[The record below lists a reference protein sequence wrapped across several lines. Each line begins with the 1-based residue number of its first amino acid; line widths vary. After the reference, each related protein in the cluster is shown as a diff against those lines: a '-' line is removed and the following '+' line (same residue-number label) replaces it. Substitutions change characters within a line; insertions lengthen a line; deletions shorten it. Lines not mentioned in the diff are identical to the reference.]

1 MQKLMKYVKPYWWII
16 LIGLAIK
23 FTATYTELQ
32 IPKLMQIVLDEKVP
46 AGLEKEIYLFGGLMI
61 VCSVLAMGMSI
72 WANRIAARTAGKITR
87 ELRHDLFDKLQH
99 LSPRQMDTVTI
110 PSAVSR
116 LTSDSYNVNN
126 LIVRIQRIGVRA
138 PILLLGGIFSM
149 MTMDV
154 PLALILVA
162 LLPFIAIVVF
172 VVTKKSVPLHRKTH
186 ELQDKIVMISQ
197 ENITGVRVIKA
208 LSKTEHEKKRFDDAV
223 KKRNEVSLKAQKVTS
238 LSGPI
243 TTLILNL
250 GLTVLVVAGAYRVNT
265 GDIGSGVI
273 VAFLQYFVM
282 ILNAAVMV
290 TRVIIMCATAQA
302 SANRI
307 AEVMELP
314 EDMPY
319 LPQEPAEENAP
330 HIAFRDVT
338 FSYSGKGNNLEN
350 LNFSLEKGQT
360 LGILGATGSGKSTI
374 IKLLLRLYDVDS
386 GKILIDGRDIRT
398 IPSEEFRTKFGVV
411 FQNDFVKMTTIGENI
426 RYYRDIA
433 DEELLSA
440 VRDAQAADF
449 VEEKGGLSGEVDIR
463 GNNLSGGQK
472 QRLLISRALASKP
485 EILILD
491 DASSALD
498 YKTDANLRRALRQ
511 NYEASTKIII
521 AQRISSLRHAD
532 LILVM
537 DDGAVI
543 GAGDHKTLMN
553 TCEEYR
559 LIADVQ
565 MGDREEGA

>member
-1 MQKLMKYVKPYWWII
+1 MGKLLKYITPFWGVI
-16 LIGLAIK
+16 LFGLAIK
-23 FTATYTELQ
+23 FGATYLELQ

-46 AGLEKEIYLFGGLMI
+46 AGLEKEIYLFGGLMV
-61 VCSVLAMGMSI
+61 VCSIVAMVMSI
-72 WANRIAARTAGKITR
+72 TANRIASKTAGKITKR
-87 ELRHDLFDKLQH
+87 LRHDLFDKLQR
-99 LSPRQMDTVTI
+99 LSPRQMDGVTV

-138 PILLLGGIFSM
+138 PILLIGGILSM
-149 MTMDV
+149 LSMDWV
-154 PLALILVA
+154 LALILVA
-162 LLPFIAIVVF
+162 LLPFIALVVF
-172 VVTKKSVPLHRKTH
+172 LVTKKSVPLHRRTH
-186 ELQDKIVMISQ
+186 ELQDEIVMICQ

-208 LSKTEHEKKRFDDAV
+208 LSKTEHEKSRFDSAV
-223 KKRNEVSLKAQKVTS
+223 KNRNEVSLQAQKVS
-238 LSGPI
+238 GVSGPL

-250 GLTVLVVAGAYRVNT
+250 GLTILVVVGAYRVNS
-265 GDIGSGVI
+265 GAVGAGVI

-290 TRVIIMCATAQA
+290 TRIIIMCATAQA

-314 EDMPY
+314 EDMACQP
-319 LPQEPAEENAP
+319 EGDKEEDAP
-330 HIAFRDVT
+330 HIEFRDVT

-350 LNFSLEKGQT
+350 LSFSLQKGQT
-360 LGILGATGSGKSTI
+360 LGILGTTGSGKSTI
-374 IKLLLRLYDVDS
+374 LKLLLRLYDVND
-386 GKILIDGRDIRT
+386 GQILIDGQDIRA
-398 IPSEEFRTKFGVV
+398 ISNDVLRSKYGVV
-411 FQNDFVKMTTIGENI
+411 FQNDFIKMTTIGENI
-426 RYYRDIA
+426 RYYRDIS
-433 DEELLSA
+433 DDELLSA
-440 VRDAQAADF
+440 VADAQAADF

-472 QRLLISRALASKP
+472 QRLLISRALAGKP

-498 YKTDANLRRALRQ
+498 YKTDAALRRALRQ
-511 NYEASTKIII
+511 NYKDSTKIIV
-521 AQRISSLRHAD
+521 AQRVSSLRHAD

-543 GAGDHKTLMN
+543 GAGDHESLMN
-553 TCEEYR
+553 TCEEYQM
-559 LIADVQ
+559 IANTQ

>member
-1 MQKLMKYVKPYWWII
+1 MQKLMKYIRPFWLTI
-16 LIGLAIK
+16 LFGLAIK
-23 FTATYTELQ
+23 FTATYIELQ

-46 AGLEKEIYLFGGLMI
+46 AGLEKEIYLFGGGMVL
-61 VCSVLAMGMSI
+61 CSILAMVMNI
-72 WANRIAARTAGKITR
+72 TANRIASKTAGKITR
-87 ELRHDLFDKLQH
+87 RLRHDLFDKLQH
-99 LSPRQMDTVTI
+99 LSPRQMDEVTV

-138 PILLLGGIFSM
+138 PILLVGGIFSM

-162 LLPFIAIVVF
+162 LLPFIAMVVY

-208 LSKTEHEKKRFDDAV
+208 LSKTEYEKSRFDRAV
-223 KKRNEVSLKAQKVTS
+223 EDRNAVSLKAQKITGI
-238 LSGPI
+238 SGPL

-250 GLTVLVVAGAYRVNT
+250 GLTILVVAGAYRVNA
-265 GDIGSGVI
+265 GGVKPGVI

-307 AEVMELP
+307 AEVMALP
-314 EDMPY
+314 EDMLC
-319 LPQEPAEENAP
+319 LPEEEAEENAP

-338 FSYSGKGNNLEN
+338 FSYSGKGNNLAN
-350 LNFSLEKGQT
+350 LSFSLEKGQT

-374 IKLLLRLYDVDS
+374 LRLLLRLYDVND

-398 IPSEEFRTKFGVV
+398 IPNEELRRKFGVV

-426 RYYRDIA
+426 RYYRDIC
-433 DEELLSA
+433 DEELLCA
-440 VRDAQAADF
+440 ITDAQAAGF

-472 QRLLISRALASKP
+472 QRLLISRALAGKP

-498 YKTDANLRRALRQ
+498 YKTDAGLRRALRQ
-511 NYEASTKIII
+511 NYEKATKIIV

-543 GAGDHKTLMN
+543 GAGKHEALMEI
-553 TCEEYR
+553 CEEYKI
-559 LIADVQ
+559 IAQAQ
-565 MGDREEGA
+565 MGEREEGA

>member
-1 MQKLMKYVKPYWWII
+1 MQKLMKYINPYWWII
-16 LIGLAIK
+16 LIGLAVK
-23 FTATYTELQ
+23 FTATYIELQ

-46 AGLEKEIYLFGGLMI
+46 AGLERDIYLFGILMI
-61 VCSVLAMGMSI
+61 VCSVVAMAMNI
-72 WANRIAARTAGKITR
+72 AANRMASRTAGKITKR
-87 ELRHDLFDKLQH
+87 LRHDLFDKLQH
-99 LSPRQMDTVTI
+99 LSPRQMDAVTV

-116 LTSDSYNVNN
+116 LTSDSYNVNS

-138 PILLLGGIFSM
+138 PILLIGGIFSM

-162 LLPFIAIVVF
+162 LLPFIGIVVF
-172 VVTKKSVPLHRKTH
+172 WVTKKSVPLHRKTH
-186 ELQDKIVMISQ
+186 ELQDKLVMICQ

-208 LSKTEHEKKRFDDAV
+208 LSKTDHEKARFNGAV
-223 KKRNEVSLKAQKVTS
+223 EERNEVSLKAQKITS
-238 LSGPI
+238 LSGPL

-250 GLTVLVVAGAYRVNT
+250 GLTILVVVGAYRVNA
-265 GDIGSGVI
+265 GQVRSGVI
-273 VAFLQYFVM
+273 VAFLQYFIM

-314 EDMPY
+314 EDMLC
-319 LPQEPAEENAP
+319 LPEEEREEDAP
-330 HIAFRDVT
+330 HIVFRDVN

-350 LNFSLEKGQT
+350 ISFSLKRGQT

-374 IKLLLRLYDVDS
+374 IKLLLRLYDANS

-398 IPSEEFRTKFGVV
+398 IANGELRAKFGVV
-411 FQNDFVKMTTIGENI
+411 FQNDFVKMTTIGENV
-426 RYYRDIA
+426 RYYRDIG
-433 DEELLSA
+433 EEDILSA
-440 VRDAQAADF
+440 IEDAQAAGF

-511 NYEASTKIII
+511 NYETSTKIII
-521 AQRISSLRHAD
+521 AQRVSSLRHAD
-532 LILVM
+532 WILVL

-543 GAGDHKTLMN
+543 GAGDHSALME

-559 LIADVQ
+559 IIAQTQ
-565 MGDREEGA
+565 MGSREEGA

>member
-1 MQKLMKYVKPYWWII
+1 MQKLLKYIKPYWWII

-23 FTATYTELQ
+23 FTATYIELQ

-46 AGLEKEIYLFGGLMI
+46 AGLEKDIYLFGGLMI
-61 VCSVLAMGMSI
+61 ACSVLAMGMNI
-72 WANRIAARTAGKITR
+72 WANRIASRTAGKVTR
-87 ELRHDLFDKLQH
+87 KLRHDLFDKLQH
-99 LSPRQMDTVTI
+99 LSPRQMDAVTV

-138 PILLLGGIFSM
+138 PILLIGGIFSM

-162 LLPFIAIVVF
+162 LLPFISLVVF

-208 LSKTEHEKKRFDDAV
+208 LSKTEHEKNRFDDAV
-223 KKRNEVSLKAQKVTS
+223 EKRNEVSLKAQKVTS
-238 LSGPI
+238 LSGPL

-250 GLTVLVVAGAYRVNT
+250 GLTVLVVAGAYRVNA

-307 AEVMELP
+307 AEVMELT
-314 EDMPY
+314 EDMPN
-319 LPQEPAEENAP
+319 LPEEAAEENAP
-330 HIAFRDVT
+330 HIVFRDVS

-374 IKLLLRLYDVDS
+374 IKLLLRLYDIDS

-398 IPSEEFRTKFGVV
+398 IPGEEFRAKFGVV
-411 FQNDFVKMTTIGENI
+411 FQNDFVKMTSIGENV
-426 RYYRDIA
+426 RYYRDI
-433 DEELLSA
+433 EEEDLWSA

-449 VEEKGGLSGEVDIR
+449 VAEKGGLAGEVDIR

-511 NYEASTKIII
+511 NYESSTKIIV
-521 AQRISSLRHAD
+521 AQRISSLKHAD
-532 LILVM
+532 LILVL
-537 DDGAVI
+537 DDGMVI
-543 GAGDHKTLMN
+543 GAGDHETLMK

-559 LIADVQ
+559 LIAEVQ

>member
-1 MQKLMKYVKPYWWII
+1 MRKLMKYINPYWWVI

-23 FTATYTELQ
+23 FTATYIELQ

-46 AGLEKEIYLFGGLMI
+46 AGLERDIYIFGGLM
-61 VCSVLAMGMSI
+61 VLCSVLAMGMNI
-72 WANRIAARTAGKITR
+72 WANRIASRTAGKVTR
-87 ELRHDLFDKLQH
+87 TLRHDLFDKLQH
-99 LSPRQMDTVTI
+99 LSPRQMDAVTV

-138 PILLLGGIFSM
+138 PILLIGGIFSM

-208 LSKTEHEKKRFDDAV
+208 LSKTEHEKARFDDAV
-223 KKRNEVSLKAQKVTS
+223 EKRNDVSLKAQKVTS
-238 LSGPI
+238 LSGPL

-250 GLTVLVVAGAYRVNT
+250 GLTVLVVAGAHRVNA
-265 GDIGSGVI
+265 GDVGSGVI

-307 AEVMELP
+307 AEVMALP
-314 EDMPY
+314 EDMPN
-319 LPQEPAEENAP
+319 LPEETPEENAP
-330 HIAFRDVT
+330 HVAFCDVT
-338 FSYSGKGNNLEN
+338 FRYSGKSNNLEN
-350 LNFSLEKGQT
+350 LSFSLERGQT
-360 LGILGATGSGKSTI
+360 LGIIGATGSGKSTI
-374 IKLLLRLYDVDS
+374 IKLLLRLYDVNS

-398 IPSEEFRTKFGVV
+398 IPREEFRAKFGVV
-411 FQNDFVKMTTIGENI
+411 FQNDFVKMTTIKENI

-433 DEELLSA
+433 DEELLCA
-440 VRDAQAADF
+440 IRDAQASGF
-449 VEEKGGLSGEVDIR
+449 VEGKGGLSGEVDIR

-472 QRLLISRALASKP
+472 QRLLISRALAGKP

-511 NYEASTKIII
+511 NYKASTKIII

-543 GAGDHKTLMN
+543 GAGNHETLMK
-553 TCEEYR
+553 TCEEYQ
-559 LIADVQ
+559 LIAEVQ

>member
-1 MQKLMKYVKPYWWII
+1 MQKLMKYINPYWWII
-16 LIGLAIK
+16 LIGLTIK
-23 FTATYTELQ
+23 FTATYIELQ
-32 IPKLMQIVLDEKVP
+32 IPKLMQVVLDEKVP
-46 AGLEKEIYLFGGLMI
+46 AGLEKDIYIFGGLMI
-61 VCSVLAMGMSI
+61 ACSVLAMAMNI
-72 WANRIAARTAGKITR
+72 WANRIASRTAGKVTR
-87 ELRHDLFDKLQH
+87 KLRHDLFDKLQH
-99 LSPRQMDTVTI
+99 LSPRQMDMVTV

-138 PILLLGGIFSM
+138 PILLIGGIFSM

-172 VVTKKSVPLHRKTH
+172 VVTKKSVPLHRRTQ

-208 LSKTEHEKKRFDDAV
+208 LSKTEHEKRRFDDAV
-223 KKRNEVSLKAQKVTS
+223 ERRNEVSLKAQKVTS
-238 LSGPI
+238 LSGPL

-250 GLTVLVVAGAYRVNT
+250 GLTMLVVAGAYRVNA
-265 GDIGSGVI
+265 GHIGSGVI

-307 AEVMELP
+307 AEVMALP
-314 EDMPY
+314 EDMPC
-319 LPQEPAEENAP
+319 LQEEEPEENAP

-350 LNFSLEKGQT
+350 LSFSLEKGQT

-374 IKLLLRLYDVDS
+374 IKLLLRLYDVCG

-398 IPSEEFRTKFGVV
+398 IPGEEFRKKFGVV
-411 FQNDFVKMTTIGENI
+411 FQNDFVKMTSIGENI
-426 RYYRDIA
+426 RYYRDIGE
-433 DEELLSA
+433 EELLSA

-449 VEEKGGLSGEVDIR
+449 VEERVALPAKWIFVATTFPVDKSSG
-463 GNNLSGGQK
+463 
-472 QRLLISRALASKP
+472 
-485 EILILD
+485 
-491 DASSALD
+491 
-498 YKTDANLRRALRQ
+498 
-511 NYEASTKIII
+511 
-521 AQRISSLRHAD
+521 
-532 LILVM
+532 
-537 DDGAVI
+537 
-543 GAGDHKTLMN
+543 
-553 TCEEYR
+553 C
-559 LIADVQ
+559 
-565 MGDREEGA
+565 

>member
-1 MQKLMKYVKPYWWII
+1 MRKLLKYINPYWGVI

-23 FTATYTELQ
+23 FTATYVELQ

-46 AGLEKEIYLFGGLMI
+46 AGLEKEIYLFGGLMVI
-61 VCSVLAMGMSI
+61 CSVVAMVMNI
-72 WANRIAARTAGKITR
+72 TANRIAAKTAGKITR
-87 ELRHDLFDKLQH
+87 TLRHDLFDKLQR
-99 LSPRQMDTVTI
+99 LSPRQMDAVTV

-138 PILLLGGIFSM
+138 PILLIGGIFSM

-154 PLALILVA
+154 PLALILMA
-162 LLPFIAIVVF
+162 LLPLIAIVIF
-172 VVTKKSVPLHRKTH
+172 FVTKKSVPLHQKTH
-186 ELQDKIVMISQ
+186 ELQDKVVMISQ

-208 LSKTEHEKKRFDDAV
+208 LSKTEHEKVRFNSAV
-223 KKRNEVSLKAQKVTS
+223 EERNEVSLRAQKITGI
-238 LSGPI
+238 SGPL

-250 GLTVLVVAGAYRVNT
+250 GLTILVVAGAYRVSS
-265 GDIGSGVI
+265 GDIKPGVI

-307 AEVMELP
+307 SEVMELK
-314 EDMPY
+314 EDMALISGETP
-319 LPQEPAEENAP
+319 EENAP
-330 HIAFRDVT
+330 HIEFRDVT
-338 FSYSGKGNNLEN
+338 FSYSGKGSNLEN
-350 LNFSLEKGQT
+350 LSFSLQKGQT

-374 IKLLLRLYDVDS
+374 IKLLLRLYDVNS
-386 GKILIDGRDIRT
+386 GKILIDGRDVRAIEN
-398 IPSEEFRTKFGVV
+398 EELCAKFGVV
-411 FQNDFVKMTTIGENI
+411 FQNDFIKMTTIGENI
-426 RYYRDIA
+426 RYYRDIS

-440 VRDAQAADF
+440 IKDAQAADF

-472 QRLLISRALASKP
+472 QRLLISRALAGKP

-491 DASSALD
+491 DSSSALD

-511 NYEASTKIII
+511 NYADSTKVII

-543 GAGDHKTLMN
+543 GAGKHEHLLE
-553 TCEEYR
+553 TCEEYKM
-559 LIADVQ
+559 IADAQ

>member
-1 MQKLMKYVKPYWWII
+1 MQKLLKYIKPYWWII

-23 FTATYTELQ
+23 FTATYIELQ
-32 IPKLMQIVLDEKVP
+32 IPKLMQVVLDEKVP
-46 AGLEKEIYLFGGLMI
+46 AGLEKDIYLFGGLMI
-61 VCSVLAMGMSI
+61 ACSVLAMGMNI
-72 WANRIAARTAGKITR
+72 WANRIASRTAGKVTR
-87 ELRHDLFDKLQH
+87 KLRHDLFDKLQH
-99 LSPRQMDTVTI
+99 LSPRQMDAVTV

-138 PILLLGGIFSM
+138 PILLIGGIFSM

-162 LLPFIAIVVF
+162 LLPFISLVVF

-208 LSKTEHEKKRFDDAV
+208 LSKTEHEKNRFDDAV
-223 KKRNEVSLKAQKVTS
+223 EKRNEVSLKAQKVTS
-238 LSGPI
+238 LSGPL

-250 GLTVLVVAGAYRVNT
+250 GLTVLVVAGAYRVNA

-307 AEVMELP
+307 AEVMELT
-314 EDMPY
+314 EDMPN
-319 LPQEPAEENAP
+319 LPEEGAEENAP
-330 HIAFRDVT
+330 HIVFRDVS

-374 IKLLLRLYDVDS
+374 IKLLLRLYDIDS

-398 IPSEEFRTKFGVV
+398 IDGEEFRAKFGVV
-411 FQNDFVKMTTIGENI
+411 FQNDFVKMTTIGENV
-426 RYYRDIA
+426 RYYRDI
-433 DEELLSA
+433 EEEALWSA
-440 VRDAQAADF
+440 VQDAQAADF
-449 VEEKGGLSGEVDIR
+449 VAEKGGLAGEVDIR

-511 NYEASTKIII
+511 NYESSTKIIV
-521 AQRISSLRHAD
+521 AQRISSLKHAD
-532 LILVM
+532 LILVL
-537 DDGAVI
+537 DDGIVI
-543 GAGDHKTLMN
+543 GAGDHETLMN

-559 LIADVQ
+559 LIAEVQ

>member
-1 MQKLMKYVKPYWWII
+1 MQKLMKYIRPFWLTI
-16 LIGLAIK
+16 LFGLAIK
-23 FTATYTELQ
+23 FTATYIELQ
-32 IPKLMQIVLDEKVP
+32 IPKLMQVVLDEKVP
-46 AGLEKEIYLFGGLMI
+46 AGLEREIYLFGGLM
-61 VCSVLAMGMSI
+61 VLCSILAMVLNI
-72 WANRIAARTAGKITR
+72 TANRIASKTAGKITR
-87 ELRHDLFDKLQH
+87 RLRHDLFNKLQR
-99 LSPRQMDTVTI
+99 LSPRQMDTVTV

-138 PILLLGGIFSM
+138 PILLIGGIFSM
-149 MTMDV
+149 LSMDWA
-154 PLALILVA
+154 LALILVA
-162 LLPFIAIVVF
+162 LLPFISIVVY
-172 VVTKKSVPLHRKTH
+172 VVTKKSVPLHRRTH
-186 ELQDKIVMISQ
+186 ELQDKIVMICQ

-208 LSKTEHEKKRFDDAV
+208 LSKTGHEKRRFYGAV
-223 KKRNEVSLKAQKVTS
+223 EDRNEVSLQAQKVS
-238 LSGPI
+238 GISGPL

-250 GLTVLVVAGAYRVNT
+250 GLTVLVVVGAYRVNAGAT
-265 GDIGSGVI
+265 GSGVI

-307 AEVMELP
+307 AEVMALP
-314 EDMPY
+314 EDMLC
-319 LPQEPAEENAP
+319 LPGEEKEENAP
-330 HIAFRDVT
+330 HIVFRDVT

-350 LNFSLEKGQT
+350 LSFSLEKGQT

-374 IKLLLRLYDVDS
+374 IKLLLRLYDVNS
-386 GKILIDGRDIRT
+386 GEILIDGQDICT
-398 IPSEEFRTKFGVV
+398 IPNDVLRKKFGVV

-426 RYYRDIA
+426 RYYRDIP

-440 VRDAQAADF
+440 IADAQASGF
-449 VEEKGGLSGEVDIR
+449 VEEKGGLTGEVDIR

-472 QRLLISRALASKP
+472 QRLLISRALAGKP

-511 NYEASTKIII
+511 NYENSTKVIV
-521 AQRISSLRHAD
+521 AQRVSSLRHAD
-532 LILVM
+532 LILVL

-543 GAGDHKTLMN
+543 GAGNHDTLMA
-553 TCEEYR
+553 TCGEYKM
-559 LIADVQ
+559 IANAQ

>member
-1 MQKLMKYVKPYWWII
+1 MQKLLKYINPFWGMI
-16 LIGLAIK
+16 LLGLALK
-23 FTATYTELQ
+23 FVATYLELQ

-46 AGLEKEIYLFGGLMI
+46 AGQEEEIYLLGGLMV
-61 VCSVLAMGMSI
+61 VCCLVAVVMSI
-72 WANRIAARTAGKITR
+72 TANRMGSKAAGKITR
-87 ELRHDLFDKLQH
+87 KLRHDLFDKLQH
-99 LSPRQMDTVTI
+99 LSPRQMDAVTV

-138 PILLLGGIFSM
+138 PILLIGGIFSM

-162 LLPFIAIVVF
+162 LLPFIAIVVY

-208 LSKTEHEKKRFDDAV
+208 LSKTEYEKSRFDRAV
-223 KKRNEVSLKAQKVTS
+223 EDRNAVSLKAQKITGI
-238 LSGPI
+238 SGPL

-250 GLTVLVVAGAYRVNT
+250 GLTVLVVVGAYRVNS
-265 GDIGSGVI
+265 GNIGAGVI

-282 ILNAAVMV
+282 ILNATVSV
-290 TRVIIMCATAQA
+290 TRIIIMCATAQA

-307 AEVMELP
+307 AEIMELP
-314 EDMPY
+314 EDMVC
-319 LPQEPAEENAP
+319 LPETEAETDPP
-330 HIAFRDVT
+330 HIAFREVT

-350 LNFSLEKGQT
+350 LSFSLQKGQT
-360 LGILGATGSGKSTI
+360 MGILGATGSGKSTI
-374 IKLLLRLYDVDS
+374 LKILLRLYDVS
-386 GKILIDGRDIRT
+386 AGAIFIDGRDIRT
-398 IPSEEFRTKFGVV
+398 IPNKELRKKYGVV

-426 RYYRDIA
+426 RYYRDIP
-433 DEELLSA
+433 DEALLA
-440 VRDAQAADF
+440 ALRDAQAADF
-449 VEEKGGLSGEVDIR
+449 VEEKGGLDGEVDIR

-472 QRLLISRALASKP
+472 QRLLISRALAGKP

-511 NYEASTKIII
+511 NYRESKKIIV

-537 DDGAVI
+537 DDGVVI
-543 GAGDHKTLMN
+543 GAGNHETLME
-553 TCEEYR
+553 TCEEYQM
-559 LIADVQ
+559 IAKAQ
-565 MGDREEGA
+565 MGDGEEGI

>member
-1 MQKLMKYVKPYWWII
+1 MRKLLKYINPYWWII

-23 FTATYTELQ
+23 FVATYVELQ
-32 IPKLMQIVLDEKVP
+32 IPKLMQVILDEKVP
-46 AGLEKEIYLFGGLMI
+46 AGLEKEIYLFGGLM
-61 VCSVLAMGMSI
+61 VLCSAAALVMNVI
-72 WANRIAARTAGKITR
+72 ANRMASKTAGKITR
-87 ELRHDLFDKLQH
+87 TLRHDLFNKLQR
-99 LSPRQMDTVTI
+99 LSPRQMDAVTV

-116 LTSDSYNVNN
+116 LTSDSYNINN

-138 PILLLGGIFSM
+138 PILLIGGIFSM

-154 PLALILVA
+154 PLSLILIA
-162 LLPFIAIVVF
+162 LLPLIAAVIF
-172 VVTKKSVPLHRKTH
+172 FVTKKSVPLHRKTH
-186 ELQDKIVMISQ
+186 ELQDKIVMICQ

-208 LSKTEHEKKRFDDAV
+208 LSKTDHERNRFHDAV
-223 KKRNEVSLKAQKVTS
+223 EQRNEVSLKAQKVTG
-238 LSGPI
+238 LSGPL

-250 GLTVLVVAGAYRVNT
+250 GLTVLVVAGAYRVNS
-265 GDIGSGVI
+265 GGIKPGVI
-273 VAFLQYFVM
+273 VAFLQYFTM

-307 AEVMELP
+307 SEVMELP
-314 EDMPY
+314 EDMTV
-319 LPQEPAEENAP
+319 LPEEAVEENAP

-350 LNFSLEKGQT
+350 LSFSLQKGQT

-386 GKILIDGRDIRT
+386 GKILIDGKDVRS
-398 IPSEEFRTKFGVV
+398 IPNGELREKFGVV
-411 FQNDFVKMTTIGENI
+411 FQNDFIKMTSIGENI
-426 RYYRDIA
+426 RYYRDL
-433 DEELLSA
+433 EEEALLSA
-440 VRDAQAADF
+440 IEDAQGADF
-449 VEEKGGLSGEVDIR
+449 VAEKGGLSGEVDIR

-472 QRLLISRALASKP
+472 QRLLISRALAGKP

-491 DASSALD
+491 DSSSALD

-511 NYEASTKIII
+511 NYENATKIII
-521 AQRISSLRHAD
+521 AQRVSSLRQAD

-543 GAGDHKTLMN
+543 GAGNHAHLMA
-553 TCEEYR
+553 TCEEYQM
-559 LIADVQ
+559 IANAQ

>member
-1 MQKLMKYVKPYWWII
+1 MRKLLKYINPYWGII

-23 FTATYTELQ
+23 FVATYVELQ

-61 VCSVLAMGMSI
+61 VCSLTAVTMNI
-72 WANRIAARTAGKITR
+72 IANRIASRTAGKITKT
-87 ELRHDLFDKLQH
+87 LRYDLFDKLQR
-99 LSPRQMDTVTI
+99 LSPRQMDAVTV

-138 PILLLGGIFSM
+138 PILLIGGIFSM

-154 PLALILVA
+154 PLALVLVA
-162 LLPFIAIVVF
+162 LLPLITVVVVF
-172 VVTKKSVPLHRKTH
+172 VTKKSVPLHRRAQ
-186 ELQDKIVMISQ
+186 ELQDKVVMISQ

-208 LSKTEHEKKRFDDAV
+208 LSKTEHEKLRFNQAV
-223 KKRNEVSLKAQKVTS
+223 EERNRVSLQAQKITG
-238 LSGPI
+238 LSGPL

-250 GLTVLVVAGAYRVNT
+250 GLTVLVVAGAYRVNS
-265 GDIGSGVI
+265 GGIKPGVI

-302 SANRI
+302 SAGRI
-307 AEVMELP
+307 SEVMELP
-314 EDMPY
+314 EDMVC
-319 LPQEPAEENAP
+319 LPAEEGEENAP
-330 HIAFRDVT
+330 HIEFRNVT
-338 FSYSGKGNNLEN
+338 FSYSGKGNNLEK
-350 LNFSLEKGQT
+350 LSFSLQKGQT

-374 IKLLLRLYDVDS
+374 IKLLLRLYDVND
-386 GKILIDGRDIRT
+386 GKILIDGRDVRAIEN
-398 IPSEEFRTKFGVV
+398 EELREKFGVV
-411 FQNDFVKMTTIGENI
+411 FQNDFIKMTSIGENI
-426 RYYRDIA
+426 RYYRDIP

-440 VRDAQAADF
+440 IDDAQAADF
-449 VEEKGGLSGEVDIR
+449 VEEKGGLAGEVDIR

-472 QRLLISRALASKP
+472 QRLLISRALAGKP

-491 DASSALD
+491 DSSSALD

-511 NYEASTKIII
+511 NYADSTKVII
-521 AQRISSLRHAD
+521 AQRISSLRQAD

-543 GAGDHKTLMN
+543 GAGNHEQLIA

-559 LIADVQ
+559 MIAEAQ
-565 MGDREEGA
+565 MGDGEEGA

>member
-1 MQKLMKYVKPYWWII
+1 MQKLMKYINPYWWII
-16 LIGLAIK
+16 LIGLAVK
-23 FTATYTELQ
+23 FTATYIELQ

-46 AGLEKEIYLFGGLMI
+46 AGLERDIYLFGILMI
-61 VCSVLAMGMSI
+61 VCSVVAMAMNI
-72 WANRIAARTAGKITR
+72 LANRMASRTAGKITKR
-87 ELRHDLFDKLQH
+87 LRHDLFDKLQH
-99 LSPRQMDTVTI
+99 LSPRQMDAVTV

-116 LTSDSYNVNN
+116 LTSDSYNVNS

-138 PILLLGGIFSM
+138 PILLIGGIFSM

-162 LLPFIAIVVF
+162 LLPFIGIVVF
-172 VVTKKSVPLHRKTH
+172 WVTKKSVPLHRKTH
-186 ELQDKIVMISQ
+186 ELQDKLVMICQ

-208 LSKTEHEKKRFDDAV
+208 LSKTDHEKARFNGAV
-223 KKRNEVSLKAQKVTS
+223 EERNEVSLKAQKITG
-238 LSGPI
+238 LSGPL

-250 GLTVLVVAGAYRVNT
+250 GLTILVVVGAYRVNA
-265 GDIGSGVI
+265 GQVRSGVI
-273 VAFLQYFVM
+273 VAFLQYFIM

-314 EDMPY
+314 EDMLC
-319 LPQEPAEENAP
+319 LPEEEREENAP
-330 HIAFRDVT
+330 HIVFRDVN

-350 LNFSLEKGQT
+350 ISFSLQKGKT

-374 IKLLLRLYDVDS
+374 IKLLLRLYDADS

-398 IPSEEFRTKFGVV
+398 IPNGELRAKFGVV

-426 RYYRDIA
+426 RYYRDIG
-433 DEELLSA
+433 EEDILSA
-440 VRDAQAADF
+440 IEDAQAAGF

-521 AQRISSLRHAD
+521 AQRVSSLRHAD
-532 LILVM
+532 WILVL

-543 GAGDHKTLMN
+543 GAGDHSALME

-559 LIADVQ
+559 IIAQTQ
-565 MGDREEGA
+565 MGSREEGA